1 MATRVADDD
10 DSQVC
15 VWLLV
20 AEENIDNNQLVKESG
35 QL

>member
-20 AEENIDNNQLVKESG
+20 AEENIEDKLVK
-35 QL
+35 